1 MAQNGPGPIPA
12 SSSTRRPAS
21 GPRRVGCGAAMVIPP
36 HYATAALS
44 SNPVHYLKHPPPGGT
59 VSSLAGRDAGLGA
72 QAYVGQVVR
81 APKTAELI
89 ATLYRRQ
96 IVRGELRPGDTLP
109 SEQQL
114 MGQFGVSRPTLRE
127 AFRILEAEDLISV
140 KRGSRGG
147 ARVTRPSLSVAAR
160 YVGLLL
166 QVQGTTIADV
176 YEARMVLEP
185 ACARLLARR
194 RTKQDLADLT
204 ACIEE
209 LAPEPALWSRQAAR
223 FHELIMQRS
232 GSKTLAV
239 QGGVLQDIVATHL
252 AMALSRDR
260 AGDDELAN
268 FRLNVRSYEKL
279 VALVDKRDG
288 RRTALAR
295 AHGGGRAATAA
306 RRPAEPFGRRP
317 VLVTSG
323 PDGLALKVW
332 P

>member
-1 MAQNGPGPIPA
+1 M
-12 SSSTRRPAS
+12 
-21 GPRRVGCGAAMVIPP
+21 
-36 HYATAALS
+36 
-44 SNPVHYLKHPPPGGT
+44 
-59 VSSLAGRDAGLGA
+59 SSLADREAGLGA
-72 QAYVGQVVR
+72 QRYVGQLVR

-114 MGQFGVSRPTLRE
+114 MEQFGVSRPTLRE

-147 ARVTRPSLSVAAR
+147 ARVTQPSLSVAAR

-194 RTKQDLADLT
+194 RTKQDLADLN

-209 LAPEPALWSRQAAR
+209 LRGAVEAGRPETAQLHAPEPALWSSQAAR

-252 AMALSRDR
+252 ALALSRDR
-260 AGDDELAN
+260 ARDDELAN
-268 FRLNVRSYEKL
+268 FRRNVRSYEKL
-279 VALVDKRDG
+279 VALVEERDG
-288 RRTALAR
+288 PAAEQHWR
-295 AHGGGRAATAA
+295 AHMEAAGQ
-306 RRPAEPFGRRP
+306 RLLREDLQSRSVVDLF
-317 VLVTSG
+317 S
-323 PDGLALKVW
+323 
-332 P
+332 

>member
-1 MAQNGPGPIPA
+1 
-12 SSSTRRPAS
+12 
-21 GPRRVGCGAAMVIPP
+21 
-36 HYATAALS
+36 
-44 SNPVHYLKHPPPGGT
+44 
-59 VSSLAGRDAGLGA
+59 VSSLADREAGLGA
-72 QAYVGQVVR
+72 ARYIGQVVR

-114 MGQFGVSRPTLRE
+114 MEQFGVSRPTLRE

-147 ARVTRPSLSVAAR
+147 ARVTQPSLSVAAR

-209 LAPEPALWSRQAAR
+209 LRAAQAGRPGTAQLDAPEPALWSRQAAR

-252 AMALSRDR
+252 TLALSRDR
-260 AGDDELAN
+260 AKDDELAN
-268 FRLNVRSYEKL
+268 FRRNVRSYEKL
-279 VALVDKRDG
+279 VALVEERDG
-288 RRTALAR
+288 PGAEQHWR
-295 AHGGGRAATAA
+295 AHMEAAGQ
-306 RRPAEPFGRRP
+306 RLLREDLQSRP
-317 VLVTSG
+317 VVDLFS
-323 PDGLALKVW
+323 
-332 P
+332 

>member
-1 MAQNGPGPIPA
+1 M
-12 SSSTRRPAS
+12 
-21 GPRRVGCGAAMVIPP
+21 
-36 HYATAALS
+36 
-44 SNPVHYLKHPPPGGT
+44 
-59 VSSLAGRDAGLGA
+59 SSLVGRDAGPGA
-72 QAYVGQVVR
+72 QGYVGQVVR

-147 ARVTRPSLSVAAR
+147 ARVTQPSLSVAAR

-204 ACIEE
+204 ACISE
-209 LAPEPALWSRQAAR
+209 LRGAVEADQPKAPEPVLWSSQAAR

-232 GSKTLAV
+232 GSRTLAV

-268 FRLNVRSYEKL
+268 FRRNVRSYEKL
-279 VALVDKRDG
+279 VVLVEKRDG
-288 RRTALAR
+288 AGAERHWR
-295 AHGGGRAATAA
+295 AHMEAAGQ
-306 RRPAEPFGRRP
+306 RLLREDLQSRSVVDLF
-317 VLVTSG
+317 S
-323 PDGLALKVW
+323 
-332 P
+332 

>member
-1 MAQNGPGPIPA
+1 
-12 SSSTRRPAS
+12 
-21 GPRRVGCGAAMVIPP
+21 
-36 HYATAALS
+36 
-44 SNPVHYLKHPPPGGT
+44 
-59 VSSLAGRDAGLGA
+59 VSSLADREAGLGA
-72 QAYVGQVVR
+72 QRYVGQVVR

-114 MGQFGVSRPTLRE
+114 MEQFGVSRPTLRE

-147 ARVTRPSLSVAAR
+147 ARVTQPSLSVAAR

-209 LAPEPALWSRQAAR
+209 LRAAQAGRPGTAQLDAPEPALWSRQAAR

-252 AMALSRDR
+252 TLALSRDR
-260 AGDDELAN
+260 AKDDELAN
-268 FRLNVRSYEKL
+268 FRRNVRSYEKL
-279 VALVDKRDG
+279 VALVEERDG
-288 RRTALAR
+288 AGAERHWR
-295 AHGGGRAATAA
+295 AHMEAAGQ
-306 RRPAEPFGRRP
+306 RLLREDLQSRSVVDLF
-317 VLVTSG
+317 S
-323 PDGLALKVW
+323 
-332 P
+332 

>member
-1 MAQNGPGPIPA
+1 
-12 SSSTRRPAS
+12 
-21 GPRRVGCGAAMVIPP
+21 
-36 HYATAALS
+36 
-44 SNPVHYLKHPPPGGT
+44 
-59 VSSLAGRDAGLGA
+59 VSSLAGREAGLGA
-72 QAYVGQVVR
+72 QRYVGQVVR

-114 MGQFGVSRPTLRE
+114 MEQFGVSRPTLRE

-147 ARVTRPSLSVAAR
+147 ARVTQPSLSVAAR

-209 LAPEPALWSRQAAR
+209 LRAAQAGRPGTAQLDAPEPALWSRQAAR

-252 AMALSRDR
+252 TLALSRDR
-260 AGDDELAN
+260 AKDDELAN
-268 FRLNVRSYEKL
+268 FRRNVRSYEKL
-279 VALVDKRDG
+279 VALVEERDG
-288 RRTALAR
+288 AGAERHWR
-295 AHGGGRAATAA
+295 AHMEAAGQ
-306 RRPAEPFGRRP
+306 RLLREDLQSRSVVDLF
-317 VLVTSG
+317 S
-323 PDGLALKVW
+323 
-332 P
+332 

>member
-1 MAQNGPGPIPA
+1 LP
-12 SSSTRRPAS
+12 
-21 GPRRVGCGAAMVIPP
+21 
-36 HYATAALS
+36 
-44 SNPVHYLKHPPPGGT
+44 
-59 VSSLAGRDAGLGA
+59 SLAGREAAPGVPP
-72 QAYVGQVVR
+72 YVGHLVR

-96 IVRGELRPGDTLP
+96 IVRGELQPGDTLP

-114 MGQFGVSRPTLRE
+114 MAQFGVSRPTLRE
-127 AFRILEAEDLISV
+127 AFRILEAENLISV

-147 ARVTRPSLSVAAR
+147 ARVTQPSLSVAAR

-194 RTKQDLADLT
+194 RTAADLT
-204 ACIEE
+204 DLTGCIEE
-209 LAPEPALWSRQAAR
+209 LRGVVEAGQDRVPEPARWSSLAFR
-223 FHELIMQRS
+223 FHELIMERS

-252 AMALSRDR
+252 TLALSRGGEDETL
-260 AGDDELAN
+260 DD
-268 FRLNVRSYEKL
+268 FRRSVRSYEKL

-288 RRTALAR
+288 AGAEKHWR
-295 AHGGGRAATAA
+295 AHMEAA
-306 RRPAEPFGRRP
+306 GRRLLREDLQHRS
-317 VLVTSG
+317 VVDLF
-323 PDGLALKVW
+323 A
-332 P
+332 

>member
-1 MAQNGPGPIPA
+1 
-12 SSSTRRPAS
+12 
-21 GPRRVGCGAAMVIPP
+21 
-36 HYATAALS
+36 
-44 SNPVHYLKHPPPGGT
+44 

-72 QAYVGQVVR
+72 QGYVGQVVR

-147 ARVTRPSLSVAAR
+147 ARVTQPSLSVAAR

-194 RTKQDLADLT
+194 RTKQDLADLN

-209 LAPEPALWSRQAAR
+209 LRGAVEAGQPETSQLRAPEPALWSSRAAR

-252 AMALSRDR
+252 AIALSRDR

-268 FRLNVRSYEKL
+268 FRRNVRSYEKL

-288 RRTALAR
+288 TGAERHWR
-295 AHGGGRAATAA
+295 AHMEAAGQ
-306 RRPAEPFGRRP
+306 RLLREDLQSRSVVDLF
-317 VLVTSG
+317 S
-323 PDGLALKVW
+323 
-332 P
+332 

>member
-1 MAQNGPGPIPA
+1 MAQNGPGPMPA
-12 SSSTRRPAS
+12 SSSTRKPTS
-21 GPRRVGCGAAMVIPP
+21 GPRRVGCGAAIVIPP
-36 HYATAALS
+36 RYVTAALS
-44 SNPVHYLKHPPPGGT
+44 SNPVHYLKQPPPGGT

-72 QAYVGQVVR
+72 PGYVGQVVR

-147 ARVTRPSLSVAAR
+147 ARVTQPSLSVAAR

-209 LAPEPALWSRQAAR
+209 MRGAGEGQPKAPEPALWSSQAAR

-268 FRLNVRSYEKL
+268 FRRNVRSYEKL
-279 VALVDKRDG
+279 VELVDKRDG
-288 RRTALAR
+288 TGAERHWR
-295 AHGGGRAATAA
+295 AHMEAAGQ
-306 RRPAEPFGRRP
+306 RLLREDLQSRSVVDLF
-317 VLVTSG
+317 S
-323 PDGLALKVW
+323 
-332 P
+332 

>member
-1 MAQNGPGPIPA
+1 M
-12 SSSTRRPAS
+12 
-21 GPRRVGCGAAMVIPP
+21 
-36 HYATAALS
+36 
-44 SNPVHYLKHPPPGGT
+44 
-59 VSSLAGRDAGLGA
+59 SSLAGREAGLGA
-72 QAYVGQVVR
+72 QRYVGQVVR

-114 MGQFGVSRPTLRE
+114 MEQFGVSRPTLRE

-147 ARVTRPSLSVAAR
+147 ARVTQPSLSVAAR

-209 LAPEPALWSRQAAR
+209 LRAAQAGRPGTAQLDAPEPALWSRQAAR

-252 AMALSRDR
+252 TLALSRDR
-260 AGDDELAN
+260 AKDDELAN
-268 FRLNVRSYEKL
+268 FRRNVRSYEKL
-279 VALVDKRDG
+279 VALVEERDG
-288 RRTALAR
+288 AGAEQHWR
-295 AHGGGRAATAA
+295 AHMEAAGQ
-306 RRPAEPFGRRP
+306 RLLREDLQSRSVVDLF
-317 VLVTSG
+317 S
-323 PDGLALKVW
+323 
-332 P
+332 

>member
-1 MAQNGPGPIPA
+1 M
-12 SSSTRRPAS
+12 
-21 GPRRVGCGAAMVIPP
+21 
-36 HYATAALS
+36 
-44 SNPVHYLKHPPPGGT
+44 
-59 VSSLAGRDAGLGA
+59 SSLADREAGLGA
-72 QAYVGQVVR
+72 QRYVGQVVR

-114 MGQFGVSRPTLRE
+114 MEQFGVSRPTLRE

-147 ARVTRPSLSVAAR
+147 ARVTQPSLSVAAR

-209 LAPEPALWSRQAAR
+209 LRAAQAGRPGTAQLDAPEPALWSRQAAR

-252 AMALSRDR
+252 TLALSRDR
-260 AGDDELAN
+260 AKDDELAN
-268 FRLNVRSYEKL
+268 FRRNVRSYEKL
-279 VALVDKRDG
+279 VALVEERDG
-288 RRTALAR
+288 AGAEQHWR
-295 AHGGGRAATAA
+295 AHMEAAGQ
-306 RRPAEPFGRRP
+306 RLLREDLQSRSVVDLF
-317 VLVTSG
+317 S
-323 PDGLALKVW
+323 
-332 P
+332 

>member
-1 MAQNGPGPIPA
+1 MP
-12 SSSTRRPAS
+12 
-21 GPRRVGCGAAMVIPP
+21 
-36 HYATAALS
+36 
-44 SNPVHYLKHPPPGGT
+44 
-59 VSSLAGRDAGLGA
+59 SLAGREAALGA
-72 QAYVGQVVR
+72 QPYVGQLVR

-114 MGQFGVSRPTLRE
+114 MEQFGVSRPTLRE

-147 ARVTRPSLSVAAR
+147 ARVTQPSLSVAAR

-209 LAPEPALWSRQAAR
+209 LRAAQAGRPGTAQLDAPEPALWSRQAAR

-252 AMALSRDR
+252 TLALSRDR
-260 AGDDELAN
+260 AKDDELAN
-268 FRLNVRSYEKL
+268 FRRNVRSYEKL
-279 VALVDKRDG
+279 VALVEERDG
-288 RRTALAR
+288 AGAERHWR
-295 AHGGGRAATAA
+295 AHMEAAGQ
-306 RRPAEPFGRRP
+306 RLLREDLQSRSVVDLF
-317 VLVTSG
+317 S
-323 PDGLALKVW
+323 
-332 P
+332 

>member
-1 MAQNGPGPIPA
+1 M
-12 SSSTRRPAS
+12 
-21 GPRRVGCGAAMVIPP
+21 
-36 HYATAALS
+36 
-44 SNPVHYLKHPPPGGT
+44 
-59 VSSLAGRDAGLGA
+59 SSLAGRDAGLGA

-147 ARVTRPSLSVAAR
+147 ARVTQPSLSVAAR

-185 ACARLLARR
+185 ACGCSSWRASGPGRSAPCCSPTRARPCSV
-194 RTKQDLADLT
+194 LT
-204 ACIEE
+204 
-209 LAPEPALWSRQAAR
+209 
-223 FHELIMQRS
+223 
-232 GSKTLAV
+232 G
-239 QGGVLQDIVATHL
+239 
-252 AMALSRDR
+252 
-260 AGDDELAN
+260 
-268 FRLNVRSYEKL
+268 
-279 VALVDKRDG
+279 
-288 RRTALAR
+288 
-295 AHGGGRAATAA
+295 
-306 RRPAEPFGRRP
+306 P
-317 VLVTSG
+317 VLPPPIPS
-323 PDGLALKVW
+323 ASS
-332 P
+332 

>member
-1 MAQNGPGPIPA
+1 M
-12 SSSTRRPAS
+12 
-21 GPRRVGCGAAMVIPP
+21 
-36 HYATAALS
+36 
-44 SNPVHYLKHPPPGGT
+44 
-59 VSSLAGRDAGLGA
+59 SSLADREAGLGA
-72 QAYVGQVVR
+72 ARYIGQVVR

-114 MGQFGVSRPTLRE
+114 MEQFGVSRPTLRE

-147 ARVTRPSLSVAAR
+147 ARVTQPSLSVAAR

-194 RTKQDLADLT
+194 RTKQDLADLN
-204 ACIEE
+204 ACIDE
-209 LAPEPALWSRQAAR
+209 LRGAVEAGHPDPALWSRQAAR

-252 AMALSRDR
+252 ALALSRDHAR
-260 AGDDELAN
+260 DDELAN
-268 FRLNVRSYEKL
+268 FRRNVRSYEKL
-279 VALVDKRDG
+279 VALLEERDG
-288 RRTALAR
+288 PGAEQHWR
-295 AHGGGRAATAA
+295 AHMEAAGQ
-306 RRPAEPFGRRP
+306 RLLREDLQSRSVVDLF
-317 VLVTSG
+317 S
-323 PDGLALKVW
+323 
-332 P
+332 

>member
-1 MAQNGPGPIPA
+1 
-12 SSSTRRPAS
+12 
-21 GPRRVGCGAAMVIPP
+21 
-36 HYATAALS
+36 
-44 SNPVHYLKHPPPGGT
+44 

-72 QAYVGQVVR
+72 PGYVGQVVR

-147 ARVTRPSLSVAAR
+147 ARVTQPSLSVAAR

-204 ACIEE
+204 SCIEE
-209 LAPEPALWSRQAAR
+209 LAPEPALWSSRAAR

-268 FRLNVRSYEKL
+268 FRRNVRSYEKL
-279 VALVDKRDG
+279 VELVDKRDAPG
-288 RRTALAR
+288 AERHWR
-295 AHGGGRAATAA
+295 AHMEAAGQ
-306 RRPAEPFGRRP
+306 RLLREDLQSRSVVDLF
-317 VLVTSG
+317 S
-323 PDGLALKVW
+323 
-332 P
+332 